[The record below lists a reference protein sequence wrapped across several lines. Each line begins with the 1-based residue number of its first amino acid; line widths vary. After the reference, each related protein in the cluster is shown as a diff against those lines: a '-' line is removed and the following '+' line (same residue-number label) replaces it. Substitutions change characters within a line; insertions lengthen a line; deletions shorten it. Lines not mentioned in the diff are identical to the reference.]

1 MADGSIGF
9 PFTRPLA
16 VDLFAGG
23 GGASLGLE
31 LAGVHVAVA
40 VNHDEVAI
48 RTHTAN
54 HPMTEHYHRS
64 VYDVPPHRPGGR
76 SVDLLWASPSCTHF
90 SRARGG
96 RPRDDQPRDL
106 AWIVVD
112 WARAVLPPLIMCE
125 NVSEWR
131 TWGPL
136 DDAGQPDASKSGESF
151 NAFVAALEGLGYVV
165 EWRELVSADYGA
177 PTTRK
182 RLFFVARR
190 DGRPIVWPEPTHGPG
205 RPSLWRTAAEIVD
218 WSIPL
223 PSVFDRPRELAEA
236 TQRRIAEGMRR
247 FVFEDPHPYIV
258 RIGHQSSDSGK
269 VHPLSEPLRTKSEHL
284 LCVPALVQ
292 TGYGEREGQRP
303 RALDI
308 RKPLGT
314 VVAGGA
320 KHAVIGAWLAKHYGG
335 VTGHGLGRPLGTVT
349 TVDHL
354 PRAVLDFGRVWRE
367 RRAAQRVVAAFIV
380 KYYGQG
386 GQTSSLR
393 EPLHT
398 IVTKAR
404 HGLVTVEID
413 GTERVLYDIG
423 MRMLRSHELA
433 AAQGFPR
440 GYDLQGTEAER
451 IRLVGNSVSPQIPKA
466 IAGANLA
473 TLRRG

>member
-1 MADGSIGF
+1 VADGSIGF
-9 PFTRPLA
+9 PFARPLA

-48 RTHTAN
+48 RTHEAN
-54 HPMTEHYHRS
+54 HPLTEHYHRS

-76 SVDLLWASPSCTHF
+76 GVDLLWASPSCTHF

-96 RPRDDQPRDL
+96 RPRDNQPRDL
-106 AWIVVD
+106 AWVVVD
-112 WARAVLPPLIMCE
+112 WARAVLPSLIMAE
-125 NVSEWR
+125 NVSEWQ

-136 DDAGQPDASKSGESF
+136 DDKGQPDASRSGESF
-151 NAFVAALEGLGYVV
+151 LAFVEALEGLGYVV
-165 EWRELVSADYGA
+165 EWRELISADYGA

-182 RLFFVARR
+182 RLFLVARR

-205 RPSLWRTAAEIVD
+205 RPSPWRTAAEIVD

-223 PSVFDRPRELAEA
+223 RSIFDRPRELAEA
-236 TQRRIAEGMRR
+236 TQRRIAEEMRR
-247 FVFEDPHPYIV
+247 FVFEDPNPFIV
-258 RIGHQSSDSGK
+258 KFYGTSTATRLSKPLDTVTAGGGK
-269 VHPLSEPLRTKSEHL
+269 HA
-284 LCVPALVQ
+284 LCVPALIQ

-349 TVDHL
+349 TVDHHAL
-354 PRAVLDFGRVWRE
+354 CGAAFAPDADEVEERARK
-367 RRAAQRVVAAFIV
+367 VAAFIV

-386 GQTSSLR
+386 GQASSLR

-413 GTERVLYDIG
+413 DTEHVLYDIG

-433 AAQGFPR
+433 AAQGFPA
-440 GYDLQGTEAER
+440 GYVLQGTEADR

-466 IAGANLA
+466 IAAANLA
-473 TLRRG
+473 TIRR